1 MGLMD
6 VLKDP
11 NYINANPETKMA
23 IFDKFSS
30 ADKNYTE
37 ANDETKLA
45 IRQKFGV
52 EATPYNLKVMD
63 DSGKIDIQKAPKE
76 EPKASVSIGPML
88 TKAAESVY
96 EALPSTETLFG
107 KGTPEEAGIGERIA
121 KVGETGV
128 AGSLIAGGVKA
139 LGAPMVAVGTK
150 LEGMPSSRAKA
161 IGGSLVGLGGLAQK
175 ITPGGVYAAGGLS
188 AMGETAEQTASA
200 MGLGREYQV
209 GAGMLATP
217 LTQLAAEL
225 PEKAIDL
232 VVRSPLKY
240 LLKGMLPDPIEA
252 RASQLRKDAI
262 DKARELMGI
271 GANSDAGKI
280 LDQSLKEGVALK
292 QLKLLQDAEQQRL
305 LEQARIEKL
314 RGVQSEQQRAQQQAL
329 EDIERQKSG
338 VSAPLDEERFGSNLQ
353 GEIVATQNPI
363 IEQRAGQ
370 YKKLLDEAIESARAR
385 QKQGD
390 FWQNSEGGQAV
401 KQYWLSRIKK
411 GEFTKAQ
418 ENEITSILNDIYTGG
433 EKQVTV
439 PAGKLKTLQ
448 PERTKTVSSPKDIN
462 AVDSWIRV
470 LGDKA
475 NYGIETEGAKALSA
489 NQAREIRKTLT
500 EGIGERGQEVGGIY
514 KWEPKFGEAKGLYS
528 EKSEL
533 LNAWDT
539 KAGKKVL
546 SSETKGIDVPKQFF
560 NSRAGYD
567 ELVKQLGGNEQKAA
581 KYGTQYALGQVQKL
595 EKPEQITKWLS
606 DPKNGWID
614 KIPELRQQITQYG
627 EKQSQLMGKAERAG
641 ATVERLGK
649 EIPKL
654 EANQK
659 TWSESVDKT
668 AQSMYKDI
676 IGDSKPG
683 VAFQKILLSDK
694 FSDTERKALSTYIGQ
709 NPEARKLVPDAVKS
723 ILTDLAPN
731 KVVSTFDNRIVPVLE
746 STGIMNKAQIADVRK
761 KALAIAEADAKDYTI
776 SKDKKGL
783 KAINFVYQS
792 INAQVAG
799 RVAGAIPSVG
809 EE

>member
-1 MGLMD
+1 MAKPPSDLMSPPSD
-6 VLKDP
+6 LIDG
-11 NYINANPETKMA
+11 NAPPSDLMSPPS
-23 IFDKFSS
+23 DLVS
-30 ADKNYTE
+30 ASK
-37 ANDETKLA
+37 
-45 IRQKFGV
+45 
-52 EATPYNLKVMD
+52 P
-63 DSGKIDIQKAPKE
+63 PKE

-88 TKAAESVY
+88 TKAAESAY
-96 EALPSTETLFG
+96 KALPSTETLFG
-107 KGTPEEAGIGERIA
+107 QGTPQEAGLGERLA

-128 AGSLIAGGVKA
+128 AGSLIAGGAKA
-139 LGAPMVAVGTK
+139 LGAPMVAGGTK
-150 LEGMPSSRAKA
+150 LMGMPSSRAKA
-161 IGGSLVGLGGLAQK
+161 IGGSLVGLGELAQK

-240 LLKGMLPDPIEA
+240 LLKGMLPDPVEA

-262 DKARELMGI
+262 ESARKLMGI

-329 EDIERQKSG
+329 QDIERQKSG

-353 GEIVATQNPI
+353 GEIIATQNPI

-370 YKKLLDEAIESARAR
+370 YKKLLDEATESARAR

-390 FWQNSEGGQAV
+390 YWQTSDGGQAV

-567 ELVKQLGGNEQKAA
+567 ELVKQLGGND
-581 KYGTQYALGQVQKL
+581 GTQYALGQVQKL

-627 EKQSQLMGKAERAG
+627 ERQSQLMGKAERAG

-654 EANQK
+654 EANQR

-723 ILTDLAPN
+723 ILTDLSPN

-746 STGIMNKAQIADVRK
+746 STGIMKM
-761 KALAIAEADAKDYTI
+761 
-776 SKDKKGL
+776 
-783 KAINFVYQS
+783 FVK
-792 INAQVAG
+792 
-799 RVAGAIPSVG
+799 RH
-809 EE
+809 

>member
-1 MGLMD
+1 M
-6 VLKDP
+6 
-11 NYINANPETKMA
+11 
-23 IFDKFSS
+23 
-30 ADKNYTE
+30 
-37 ANDETKLA
+37 
-45 IRQKFGV
+45 
-52 EATPYNLKVMD
+52 
-63 DSGKIDIQKAPKE
+63 
-76 EPKASVSIGPML
+76 
-88 TKAAESVY
+88 
-96 EALPSTETLFG
+96 
-107 KGTPEEAGIGERIA
+107 
-121 KVGETGV
+121 
-128 AGSLIAGGVKA
+128 
-139 LGAPMVAVGTK
+139 
-150 LEGMPSSRAKA
+150 
-161 IGGSLVGLGGLAQK
+161 
-175 ITPGGVYAAGGLS
+175 
-188 AMGETAEQTASA
+188 
-200 MGLGREYQV
+200 
-209 GAGMLATP
+209 
-217 LTQLAAEL
+217 
-225 PEKAIDL
+225 
-232 VVRSPLKY
+232 
-240 LLKGMLPDPIEA
+240 
-252 RASQLRKDAI
+252 
-262 DKARELMGI
+262 
-271 GANSDAGKI
+271 
-280 LDQSLKEGVALK
+280 
-292 QLKLLQDAEQQRL
+292 
-305 LEQARIEKL
+305 
-314 RGVQSEQQRAQQQAL
+314 
-329 EDIERQKSG
+329 
-338 VSAPLDEERFGSNLQ
+338 
-353 GEIVATQNPI
+353 
-363 IEQRAGQ
+363 
-370 YKKLLDEAIESARAR
+370 
-385 QKQGD
+385 
-390 FWQNSEGGQAV
+390 
-401 KQYWLSRIKK
+401 
-411 GEFTKAQ
+411 
-418 ENEITSILNDIYTGG
+418 
-433 EKQVTV
+433 
-439 PAGKLKTLQ
+439 
-448 PERTKTVSSPKDIN
+448 
-462 AVDSWIRV
+462 
-470 LGDKA
+470 
-475 NYGIETEGAKALSA
+475 
-489 NQAREIRKTLT
+489 
-500 EGIGERGQEVGGIY
+500 
-514 KWEPKFGEAKGLYS
+514 YS